1 MNVKQII
8 ATAILLVPVTAASL
22 VAKPASAHEVS
33 VKRIETQR
41 VVVVHRPKYESF
53 RYRRVFIPGHW
64 EYNRFGHRYWVS
76 GRYVFR

>member
-8 ATAILLVPVTAASL
+8 AAAILLVPVATASL
-22 VAKPASAHEVS
+22 LAKPAAAHEGF
-33 VKRIETQR
+33 VKRIETQKI
-41 VVVVHRPKYESF
+41 VIVHRPKHEFF

-76 GRYVFR
+76 GRYVYR